1 MAKTVAYKSIIAR
14 CYDNHSA
21 LLMHIT
27 SSGLGY
33 STQPPFRHGDH
44 DHHDETEAG
53 LDFYTETIASP
64 WASADLQPTFASGLY
79 FQTKPSTCGL
89 VPIALLA
96 ATVQRIS
103 G

>member
-1 MAKTVAYKSIIAR
+1 MVTRLSRHKNPTQPPFRHGDHDRHVETEAGLSIMAR

-44 DHHDETEAG
+44 DHHDEMEAG
-53 LDFYTETIASP
+53 LDFYAGTIA
-64 WASADLQPTFASGLY
+64 
-79 FQTKPSTCGL
+79 
-89 VPIALLA
+89 
-96 ATVQRIS
+96 
-103 G
+103 

>member
-1 MAKTVAYKSIIAR
+1 MRVRGISHITSQIIAR

-44 DHHDETEAG
+44 DHHDEMEAG
-53 LDFYTETIASP
+53 LDFYAGTIA
-64 WASADLQPTFASGLY
+64 
-79 FQTKPSTCGL
+79 
-89 VPIALLA
+89 
-96 ATVQRIS
+96 
-103 G
+103 

>member
-1 MAKTVAYKSIIAR
+1 MTVTIIDIIAR

-44 DHHDETEAG
+44 DHHDEMEAG
-53 LDFYTETIASP
+53 LDFYAGIIA
-64 WASADLQPTFASGLY
+64 
-79 FQTKPSTCGL
+79 
-89 VPIALLA
+89 
-96 ATVQRIS
+96 
-103 G
+103 